1 MSDIAKLLEA
11 IGVLAWPAIIILLI
25 LMFRPAIAGLIE
37 SAKSRKFTL
46 KLGGQELTMEEA
58 SEQQRKLIA
67 DLQAQVLEIKKSI
80 EGIALPAPA
89 APETPEKAAPQMPPA
104 VTSVLWV
111 DDQPKN
117 NSYFVQQLVD
127 RGVNVELAMSTAE
140 GLRMFDKKTYGV
152 VISDMGRTE
161 DGIYKP
167 TAGLELL
174 KVIRE
179 RSKTTP
185 FIIYSSSRGEKEHR
199 EAAIKLGAT
208 TLTTSPTEMFGLLQ
222 AALGERI

>member
-1 MSDIAKLLEA
+1 MSDIAQLLEA

-67 DLQAQVLEIKKSI
+67 DLQAQVLEIKKSL
-80 EGIALPAPA
+80 EGIARPAPA
-89 APETPEKAAPQMPPA
+89 APEKAALKMPPA
-104 VTSVLWV
+104 VASVLWV

-127 RGVNVELAMSTAE
+127 RGVSVELALSTAE

-179 RSKTTP
+179 RNKTIP
-185 FIIYSSSRGEKEHR
+185 FIIYSSSRGGREHR

-208 TLTTSPTEMFGLLQ
+208 TLTTSPTEMVGLLQ

>member
-1 MSDIAKLLEA
+1 MTDIAKLLEA
-11 IGVLAWPAIIILLI
+11 IGSVAWPASFILLI
-25 LMFRPAIAGLIE
+25 FLFRPAIAGLIE

-46 KLGGQELTMEEA
+46 RLGGQELTMEEA

-80 EGIALPAPA
+80 EGIAPA

-161 DGIYKP
+161 DGTYKP

-179 RSKTTP
+179 RNKTTP
-185 FIIYSSSRGEKEHR
+185 FIIYSSSRGERGHR

-222 AALGERI
+222 AAIGERG

>member
-1 MSDIAKLLEA
+1 MSDIAQLLEA

-25 LMFRPAIAGLIE
+25 LMFRPVIAGLIE

-67 DLQAQVLEIKKSI
+67 DLQAQVLEIKKSL
-80 EGIALPAPA
+80 EGIARPAPA
-89 APETPEKAAPQMPPA
+89 APEKAALKMPPTVA
-104 VTSVLWV
+104 SVLWV

-127 RGVNVELAMSTAE
+127 RGVNVELALSTAE

-179 RSKTTP
+179 RNKTIP
-185 FIIYSSSRGEKEHR
+185 FIIYSSSRGGREHR

-208 TLTTSPTEMFGLLQ
+208 TLTTSPTEMVGLLQ
-222 AALGERI
+222 AALGERG

>member
-80 EGIALPAPA
+80 EGIAPA

-161 DGIYKP
+161 DGTYKP

-179 RSKTTP
+179 RNKTTP
-185 FIIYSSSRGEKEHR
+185 FIIYSSSRGEREHR
-199 EAAIKLGAT
+199 KAAIKLGAT

-222 AALGERI
+222 AAIGERG

>member
-1 MSDIAKLLEA
+1 
-11 IGVLAWPAIIILLI
+11 
-25 LMFRPAIAGLIE
+25 MFRPAIAGLIE

-67 DLQAQVLEIKKSI
+67 DLQAQVLEIKKSL
-80 EGIALPAPA
+80 EGIARPAPA
-89 APETPEKAAPQMPPA
+89 APEKAALKMPPTVA
-104 VTSVLWV
+104 SVLWV

-127 RGVNVELAMSTAE
+127 RGVNVELALSTAE

-179 RSKTTP
+179 RNKTIP
-185 FIIYSSSRGEKEHR
+185 FIIYSSSRGGREHR

-208 TLTTSPTEMFGLLQ
+208 TLTTSPTEMVGLLQ
-222 AALGERI
+222 AALGERG

>member
-1 MSDIAKLLEA
+1 MSDIAQLLEA
-11 IGVLAWPAIIILLI
+11 IGVVAWPAIIVLLI

-67 DLQAQVLEIKKSI
+67 DLQAQVLEIKKSL
-80 EGIALPAPA
+80 EGVAPPAPT
-89 APETPEKAAPQMPPA
+89 APEKEMLKMPPA
-104 VTSVLWV
+104 VASVLWV

-179 RSKTTP
+179 RNKTIP

>member
-1 MSDIAKLLEA
+1 MSDIAQLLEA
-11 IGVLAWPAIIILLI
+11 IGVVAWPAIIVLLI

-67 DLQAQVLEIKKSI
+67 DLQARVLEIKRSL
-80 EGIALPAPA
+80 EGVAPPAPT
-89 APETPEKAAPQMPPA
+89 APEKETLKMPSA
-104 VTSVLWV
+104 VASVLWV

-127 RGVNVELAMSTAE
+127 RGVNVELALSTAE

-179 RSKTTP
+179 RNKTIP
-185 FIIYSSSRGEKEHR
+185 FIIYSSSRGGREHR

-208 TLTTSPTEMFGLLQ
+208 TLTTSPTEMVGLLQ

>member
-1 MSDIAKLLEA
+1 MSDIAQLLEA

-25 LMFRPAIAGLIE
+25 LMFRPALAGLIE
-37 SAKSRKFTL
+37 SARSRKFTL

-67 DLQAQVLEIKKSI
+67 DLQAQVLEIKKSL
-80 EGIALPAPA
+80 EGIARQAPA
-89 APETPEKAAPQMPPA
+89 APEKAALKMPPA
-104 VTSVLWV
+104 VASVLWV

-127 RGVNVELAMSTAE
+127 RGINVELALSTAE

-179 RSKTTP
+179 RNKTIP
-185 FIIYSSSRGEKEHR
+185 FIIYSSSRGGREHR

-208 TLTTSPTEMFGLLQ
+208 TLTTSPTEMVGLLQ
-222 AALGERI
+222 AALGERG

>member
-1 MSDIAKLLEA
+1 
-11 IGVLAWPAIIILLI
+11 
-25 LMFRPAIAGLIE
+25 
-37 SAKSRKFTL
+37 L

-67 DLQAQVLEIKKSI
+67 DLQAQVLEIKRSL
-80 EGIALPAPA
+80 EGVAPPALA
-89 APETPEKAAPQMPPA
+89 APEKAALKMPPA
-104 VTSVLWV
+104 VASVLWV

-161 DGIYKP
+161 DGTYKP

-179 RSKTTP
+179 RNKTIP
-185 FIIYSSSRGEKEHR
+185 FIIYSSSRGGGEHR

-208 TLTTSPTEMFGLLQ
+208 TLTTSPTEMVGLLQ

>member
-1 MSDIAKLLEA
+1 MSDIAQLLEA

-67 DLQAQVLEIKKSI
+67 DLQAQVLEIKKSL
-80 EGIALPAPA
+80 EGIARPAPA
-89 APETPEKAAPQMPPA
+89 APEKAALKMPPA
-104 VTSVLWV
+104 VASVLWV

-127 RGVNVELAMSTAE
+127 RGVNVELALSTAE

-179 RSKTTP
+179 RNKTIP
-185 FIIYSSSRGEKEHR
+185 FIIYSSSRGGREHR

-208 TLTTSPTEMFGLLQ
+208 TLTTSPTEMVGLLQ
-222 AALGERI
+222 AALGERG

>member
-1 MSDIAKLLEA
+1 MSDIAQLLEA

-67 DLQAQVLEIKKSI
+67 DLQAQVLEIKKSL
-80 EGIALPAPA
+80 EGIARPAPA
-89 APETPEKAAPQMPPA
+89 ATEKAALKMPPA
-104 VTSVLWV
+104 VASVLWV

-127 RGVNVELAMSTAE
+127 RGVNVELALSTAE

-179 RSKTTP
+179 RNKTIP
-185 FIIYSSSRGEKEHR
+185 FIIYSSSRGGREHR

-208 TLTTSPTEMFGLLQ
+208 TLTTSPTEMVGLLQ
-222 AALGERI
+222 AALGERG

>member
-1 MSDIAKLLEA
+1 MSDIAQLLEA

-67 DLQAQVLEIKKSI
+67 DLQAQVLEIKKSL
-80 EGIALPAPA
+80 EGIARPAPA
-89 APETPEKAAPQMPPA
+89 APEKAALKMPPA

-127 RGVNVELAMSTAE
+127 RGVSVELALSTAE

-179 RSKTTP
+179 RNKTIP
-185 FIIYSSSRGEKEHR
+185 FIIYSSSRGGREHR

-208 TLTTSPTEMFGLLQ
+208 TLTTSPTEMVGLLQ

>member
-1 MSDIAKLLEA
+1 
-11 IGVLAWPAIIILLI
+11 
-25 LMFRPAIAGLIE
+25 MFRPALAGLIE

-58 SEQQRKLIA
+58 SEQQRQLIA
-67 DLQAQVLEIKKSI
+67 DLQAQVLEIKKSL
-80 EGIALPAPA
+80 EGIARPAPA
-89 APETPEKAAPQMPPA
+89 APEKAALKMPPA
-104 VTSVLWV
+104 VASVLWV

-127 RGVNVELAMSTAE
+127 RGVNVELALSTAE

-179 RSKTTP
+179 RNKTIP
-185 FIIYSSSRGEKEHR
+185 FIIYSSSRGGREHR

-208 TLTTSPTEMFGLLQ
+208 TLTTSPTEMVGLLQ
-222 AALGERI
+222 AALGERG

>member
-67 DLQAQVLEIKKSI
+67 DLQAQVLEIKKSLK
-80 EGIALPAPA
+80 GITPPAPA
-89 APETPEKAAPQMPPA
+89 APEKAAPKMPPT

-152 VISDMGRTE
+152 VIS
-161 DGIYKP
+161 
-167 TAGLELL
+167 
-174 KVIRE
+174 
-179 RSKTTP
+179 
-185 FIIYSSSRGEKEHR
+185 
-199 EAAIKLGAT
+199 
-208 TLTTSPTEMFGLLQ
+208 
-222 AALGERI
+222 